1 MPSLLTS
8 IATGS
13 LRVGGLGR
21 SRRRINDVVVN
32 RSLPGWPVAAFG
44 LPVQVE
50 MDGSR
55 REGIAGGK
63 REKRVPGPEVY

>member
-1 MPSLLTS
+1 M
-8 IATGS
+8 
-13 LRVGGLGR
+13 
-21 SRRRINDVVVN
+21 NDVVVN

-55 REGIAGGK
+55 REGIAVGK
-63 REKRVPGPEVY
+63 RKSEHPGPKFIRCRREALRVAAC